1 MFHKIMVAYD
11 ESPEAN
17 KALESAIELT
27 KALEAELSIVTV
39 VEPLPAY
46 FSWAVSALPAV
57 HWSEYQ
63 RRKSALLQASA
74 RQRAEA
80 AGLWTDTELVN
91 GDEVD
96 SIIKCAQKHR
106 ADLLILGMRQHTLLM
121 GHTAKDVAERSPCT
135 LMGVPLDNTYRHAS
149 HHPTSAP

>member
-27 KALEAELSIVTV
+27 KALRAELFIVTV
-39 VEPLPAY
+39 VEPLPSY
-46 FSWAVSALPAV
+46 YSWAVSGPLAIQWTEDKEKESV
-57 HWSEYQ
+57 
-63 RRKSALLQASA
+63 LLQANA

-80 AGLWTDTELVN
+80 AGVWPDTELVN

-96 SIIKCAQKHR
+96 SIIHCAKKYQ
-106 ADLLILGMRQHTLLM
+106 ADLLIMGMRQHTWLM

-135 LMGVPLDNTYRHAS
+135 LMGVPLDKPRRT
-149 HHPTSAP
+149 